1 MDELRSHIDRI
12 DDELVG
18 LLNDRQALILEI
30 GELKKVAQLGP
41 HDPDREREML
51 KRLGA
56 ISAGPLGEEELTQI
70 YGEILN
76 VSREAQR
83 RIREEGE

>member
-1 MDELRSHIDRI
+1 
-12 DDELVG
+12 
-18 LLNDRQALILEI
+18 
-30 GELKKVAQLGP
+30 
-41 HDPDREREML
+41 ML

>member
-1 MDELRSHIDRI
+1 MGDRMDELRSHIDRI

-41 HDPDREREML
+41 MTPT
-51 KRLGA
+51 G
-56 ISAGPLGEEELTQI
+56 SA
-70 YGEILN
+70 
-76 VSREAQR
+76 RC
-83 RIREEGE
+83 